1 MKENSL
7 LKVGLTGGIAC
18 GKTVVRQYLDEKG
31 AFTVDAD
38 AVVHRLMGPDTELSG
53 AIRDAFGTEVM
64 AANRSVDRKKLGA
77 VVFSDGE
84 ARQRLNRLVHPRVIA
99 EEKRLLAE
107 AGRKGERLA
116 VVDAALM
123 IETGTHR
130 EYDCLL
136 VVFCDQ
142 PLQIGRLM
150 NRDGLSREEALK
162 RIEAQLPVEEKK
174 RFADFLVDTSGS
186 LAETESQA
194 DEIWD
199 ELLSRLAR

>member
-1 MKENSL
+1 M

-18 GKTVVRQYLDEKG
+18 GKTVVRRHLAEKG

-38 AVVHRLMGPDTELSG
+38 ALVHRLMGPDSELSG
-53 AIRDAFGTEVM
+53 AIRDEFGTQVM
-64 AANRSVDRKKLGA
+64 APNRSVDRKRLGA
-77 VVFSDGE
+77 LVFSDSE
-84 ARQRLNRLVHPRVIA
+84 ARRRLNRLVHPRVLA

-107 AGRKGERLA
+107 ADRQGERLA

-123 IETGTHR
+123 IEAGTHR

-136 VVFCDQ
+136 VVFCDK
-142 PLQIGRLM
+142 PVQIGRLM
-150 NRDGLSREEALK
+150 SRDGLSREEAEK
-162 RIEAQLPVEEKK
+162 RIAAQLPVEEKK

-186 LAETESQA
+186 LAETESRV

-199 ELLSRLAR
+199 ELLGRLVR